1 MEVNSVEYW
10 NQRFETDWSE
20 CGGNGQT
27 IFFANTL
34 CNLLPDWFVEE
45 IKVNKYSI
53 CDLGCA
59 DGDALPIWS
68 NFFGLTEVCGED
80 FSENAIL
87 NARKKYP
94 EFMYLVSDIM
104 RPEGKRQYGVVIS
117 SNTVEHFKDT
127 KAVLENICKR
137 SKKYAVIMLPYR
149 EDEYPTE
156 EHENVFHTDNIPCCV
171 GGSSLIYV
179 KTCQCNSKYYIAEQI
194 VLIYSKEPKDVMLS
208 DIVEHVNTDAY
219 KALETVNEIAN
230 QKCKEL
236 ENNNTAILQMNTDLE
251 NSKTALENEKLELE
265 KSKSALIVQVS
276 ALENEKVLL
285 VDEKAALENE
295 KMVLESQKATLEEE
309 KETLK
314 NEKIILENKKLV
326 LEGDIDR
333 LKSDQELLGK
343 EVGSVKQMNDKLEKE
358 NAELRCKLEES
369 ELRLENSEN
378 RRVALEA
385 RINSAV
391 IMCKELTNWGLYKF
405 SHMLHRTKHQFL
417 SKSSDERKNYIKWIT
432 GYLKGNGT
440 DSDNRFKPICRIIE
454 ILKGQDNEINIE
466 AVDSELG
473 SYIKSEEQRLDDGN
487 VDIEE
492 IREIQ
497 KILSTHE
504 YKGILVY
511 PHVVYWEPLQTPQQ
525 LLRSFAKLGWL
536 CFFCEHPNLE
546 GIFREVEKNVVIVH
560 EKEFLSAISDHEV
573 TVLLTWLGSSAFLN
587 RIKNKKVWY
596 HLLDKLDLFPYF
608 DDSYL
613 ELHHKIVGR
622 ANQISYVAK
631 PLESYIL
638 GRKDAVYLP
647 NGVNPEEFLNIH
659 EDFIPQDMTAIVNT
673 GHKIIGYYGYIAE
686 WMDYEMV
693 RAAAIARP
701 NYEFVFIGKAIHDT
715 SLFDGISNIHL
726 LGLKSY
732 GELSDYAKLFD
743 VATIPFVIN
752 ETMDCVSP
760 IKFYEYCALG
770 LPVITSKMKEM
781 EKYVCEYIACID
793 GYDEFLFYLDK
804 LTQNKYKELAGEKAK
819 QIAEDNTWLARAR
832 VIENSFNKELGIV
845 LGERYTNFDVIMLG
859 VIDFDFR
866 FQRPQQLAVR
876 YAQNGHRVFYFNANH
891 FNEYSV
897 CELRK
902 NLHVINLHNND
913 YSAIHLTDWCTQE
926 YELREQVNQVIDSY
940 CIRDAVVVVDYP
952 NWVHLAE
959 TLRVEYGFKIVTD
972 YMDDYTGFLN
982 PAEALVKRNCEKL
995 LATSDM
1001 VVASSQ
1007 FLYDIAGKYNANV
1020 KIIRNGTEF
1029 THFHS
1034 AFGNTEHERKVI
1046 GYYGAIAEWF
1056 QIAKVV
1062 YLAVHFPECDIVL
1075 VGHVTCGEHDLKRY
1089 SNIKLLGEKPYDTLP
1104 EYLKDFDV
1112 CIIPF
1117 DTSTNLI
1124 KATNP
1129 VKFYEYLSAGKKIVS
1144 TEIPE
1149 LEPYRNEYV
1158 YMANENEKFADYV
1171 KKCLSGEDTLRSP
1184 KECADFAR
1192 MHDWQE
1198 RYEKFKEASM
1208 SAIPKISI
1216 VVLTFN
1222 NLEINKICIKSI
1234 LEKTAYPNYE
1244 LIVVDNCSSDGTRE
1258 YLLELSETVP
1268 GVKVILNEKNLGF
1281 AAGNNVGIKAAD
1293 GNYVVLLNNDTL
1305 ITRGWLTAMAKH
1317 LENDK
1322 ALGMCGPVTN
1332 SIGNEA
1338 KIKVDYHSMSGLER
1352 FSYIYTTKHL
1362 GEEYR
1367 DINVLALFCTMIKKQ
1382 VIEECGYLDENYGVG
1397 MFEDDDY
1404 AEAVKAKGYLL
1415 AIAEDAF
1422 VHHFEGV
1429 SFKKL
1434 EEEEF
1439 MRIFNTN
1446 KQLFERKWSTQWIK
1460 HKNREGVAPT
1470 TNIDN
1475 TVL

>member
-219 KALETVNEIAN
+219 KALET
-230 QKCKEL
+230 
-236 ENNNTAILQMNTDLE
+236 
-251 NSKTALENEKLELE
+251 ALENEKL
-265 KSKSALIVQVS
+265 
-276 ALENEKVLL
+276 
-285 VDEKAALENE
+285 
-295 KMVLESQKATLEEE
+295 VLER
-309 KETLK
+309 
-314 NEKIILENKKLV
+314 
-326 LEGDIDR
+326 DIDK
-333 LKSDQELLGK
+333 LKSEQELLGK
-343 EVGSVKQMNDKLEKE
+343 EISSAKQKNDKLEEE
-358 NAELRCKLEES
+358 NAALRYKLEES
-369 ELRLENSEN
+369 ELRFEDSEN

-385 RINSAV
+385 RMNSAV

-405 SHMLHRTKHQFL
+405 SHLLHRTKHQFL
-417 SKSSDERKNYIKWIT
+417 SKSSEERKNYIKWII

-440 DSDNRFKPICRIIE
+440 DLDNRFKPICRIAE
-454 ILKGQDNEINIE
+454 ILKGQDHGINIE
-466 AVDSELG
+466 SVDSELG
-473 SYIKSEEQRLDDGN
+473 NYIKSEEQRLDDGN
-487 VDIEE
+487 VDLVEVRGIQE
-492 IREIQ
+492 I
-497 KILSTHE
+497 LNTYE

-560 EKEFLSAISDHEV
+560 EKEFLSAISNHEV

-613 ELHHKIVGR
+613 ELHHKIIGQ
-622 ANQISYVAK
+622 ANQVSYVAK
-631 PLESYIL
+631 PLESYIFN
-638 GRKDAVYLP
+638 RKDAIYLP

-659 EDFIPQDMTAIVNT
+659 EDFIPQDMAAIVNT

-701 NYEFVFIGKAIHDT
+701 DYEFVFIGKAIHYDT
-715 SLFDGISNIHL
+715 SLFDDVPNIHL
-726 LGLKSY
+726 LGLKKY
-732 GELSDYAKLFD
+732 EELSDYAKLFD

-781 EKYVCEYIACID
+781 EKYVCEYIACVN

-804 LTQNKYKELAGEKAK
+804 LTGKEYKELAGKKAK

-832 VIENSFNKELGIV
+832 VIENNFNKELGIV
-845 LGERYTNFDVIMLG
+845 LGEKYTNFDVIMLG

-891 FNEYSV
+891 FNQFSV
-897 CELRK
+897 CELRR
-902 NLHVINLHNND
+902 NLYVINVHND
-913 YSAIHLTDWCTQE
+913 VYSAIHLTDWCTHE
-926 YELREQVNQVIDSY
+926 HALREQMNKVIDGY
-940 CIRDAVVVVDYP
+940 CIRDAVVIVDYP
-952 NWVHLAE
+952 NWVHQAVA
-959 TLRVEYGFKIVTD
+959 LRTEYGFKIITD

-982 PAEALVKRNCEKL
+982 PAETLVKKNCEKL
-995 LATSDM
+995 LAVSDM
-1001 VVASSQ
+1001 VIASSQ
-1007 FLYDIAGKYNANV
+1007 FLYDIAKKYNENLR
-1020 KIIRNGTEF
+1020 IIRNGTEF
-1029 THFHS
+1029 AHFHS
-1034 AFGNTEHERKVI
+1034 VFGKVEHKRKVI

-1056 QIAKVV
+1056 QITKVV
-1062 YLAVHFPECDIVL
+1062 YLAEHFPECDIVL
-1075 VGHVTCGEHDLKRY
+1075 VGHVTCGENDLRKH
-1089 SNIKLLGEKPYDTLP
+1089 SNIRLLGEKPYDELP
-1104 EYLKDFDV
+1104 TYLKDFDV

-1117 DTSTNLI
+1117 DTSTDLI

-1158 YMANENEKFADYV
+1158 YMANEDDVFANYV
-1171 KKCLSGEDTLRSP
+1171 RKCLFEEDTLRSP
-1184 KECADFAR
+1184 EECADFAR

-1198 RYEKFKEASM
+1198 RYEKFREASKCV
-1208 SAIPKISI
+1208 IPKISI
-1216 VVLTFN
+1216 IVLTYN
-1222 NLEINKICIKSI
+1222 NLEINKICMKSI

-1258 YLLELSETVP
+1258 YLSELEERIP
-1268 GVKVILNEKNLGF
+1268 EVKVILNEKNLGF
-1281 AAGNNVGIKAAD
+1281 AAGNNVGMKAAD
-1293 GNYVVLLNNDTL
+1293 GDYIVLLNNDTVV
-1305 ITRGWLTAMAKH
+1305 TRGWLTAMEKH
-1317 LENDK
+1317 FENDRS
-1322 ALGMCGPVTN
+1322 LGMCGPVTN

-1338 KIKVDYHSMSGLER
+1338 KIKVDYHSMSELER
-1352 FSYIYTTKHL
+1352 FSYNYTTKHL

-1367 DINVLALFCTMIKKQ
+1367 NINVLALFCTMIKRQ
-1382 VIEECGYLDENYGVG
+1382 VIEECGYLDENYGIG

-1404 AEAVKAKGYLL
+1404 AEAVKAQGYSLT
-1415 AIAEDAF
+1415 IAEDAF
-1422 VHHFEGV
+1422 VHHFEGM

-1434 EEEEF
+1434 EDENF
-1439 MRIFNTN
+1439 MKIFNAN
-1446 KQLFERKWSTQWIK
+1446 KELFERKWNIQWIK
-1460 HKNREGVAPT
+1460 HKNRDGVESV
-1470 TNIDN
+1470 TNVNN
-1475 TVL
+1475 TIL

>member
-10 NQRFETDWSE
+10 NQRFETDWNDF
-20 CGGNGQT
+20 GGDSQT

-34 CNLLPDWFVEE
+34 CNMLPQWMIDEFRG
-45 IKVNKYSI
+45 NKYSV

-59 DGDALPIWS
+59 DGDALPIWNDIFRGCS
-68 NFFGLTEVCGED
+68 VCGED
-80 FSENAIL
+80 FAASAIR

-104 RPEGKRQYGVVIS
+104 QPEGKRQYDVVIS
-117 SNTVEHFKDT
+117 SNTVEHFKNT
-127 KAVLENICKR
+127 KEVLKKICMR
-137 SKKYAVIMLPYR
+137 SNKYTLIMLPYR
-149 EDEYPTE
+149 EDESLTD
-156 EHENVFHTDNIPCCV
+156 EHEVKFHLDKIPQHIEDNM
-171 GGSSLIYV
+171 LIYARS
-179 KTCQCNSKYYIAEQI
+179 CQCDSPYYPGEQI
-194 VLIYSKEPKDVMLS
+194 LLIYSKEPKDTMLS
-208 DIVEHVNTDAY
+208 DIVEQVNSDAY
-219 KALETVNEIAN
+219 KALETANEIAN

-236 ENNNTAILQMNTDLE
+236 ENNNTAILQMNADLE
-251 NSKTALENEKLELE
+251 NSKVVLENEKRELE
-265 KSKSALIVQVS
+265 ETKSTLTVQMS
-276 ALENEKVLL
+276 ALENEKIVLEG
-285 VDEKAALENE
+285 EKATLENEKVALENE
-295 KMVLESQKATLEEE
+295 KT
-309 KETLK
+309 
-314 NEKIILENKKLV
+314 ILENRKLV

-343 EVGSVKQMNDKLEKE
+343 EVSSVKQMNDKLEEE

-440 DSDNRFKPICRIIE
+440 DSDNRFKPVCRIAE

-466 AVDSELG
+466 MVDSELG
-473 SYIKSEEQRLDDGN
+473 NYIKSEEQRLDDGN

-492 IREIQ
+492 VRGIQEI
-497 KILSTHE
+497 LNTHE

-560 EKEFLSAISDHEV
+560 EKEFLNAISDHEV

-596 HLLDKLDLFPYF
+596 HLLDKLDLFPHF

-638 GRKDAVYLP
+638 SRKDAIYLP

-715 SLFDGISNIHL
+715 SLFDGIPNIHL
-726 LGLKSY
+726 LGLKAY
-732 GELSDYAKLFD
+732 RELSDYAKLFD

-781 EKYVCEYIACID
+781 EKYVCEYIACVD

-804 LTQNKYKELAGEKAK
+804 LTQNEYKELAGEKAK
-819 QIAEDNTWLARAR
+819 QIAEDNTWLARAM
-832 VIENSFNKELGIV
+832 VIENSFNKELGII

-866 FQRPQQLAVR
+866 FQRPQQLAIR

-902 NLHVINLHNND
+902 NLHVINIHNNY

-926 YELREQVNQVIDSY
+926 YELREQVNKVIDSY

-952 NWVHLAE
+952 NWFHLAE
-959 TLRVEYGFKIVTD
+959 TLRAEYGFKIVTD

-995 LATSDM
+995 LSTSDM

-1007 FLYDIAGKYNANV
+1007 FLYDIAKKYNANLE
-1020 KIIRNGTEF
+1020 IIRNGTEF
-1029 THFHS
+1029 THFNS
-1034 AFGNTEHERKVI
+1034 VFGSTEHERKII

-1056 QIAKVV
+1056 QTTKVI
-1062 YLAVHFPECDIVL
+1062 YLADHFPECDIVL
-1075 VGHVTCGEHDLKRY
+1075 VGHVTCGENDLRKY

-1104 EYLKDFDV
+1104 KYLKDFDV

-1117 DTSTNLI
+1117 DTSTDLI

-1158 YMANENEKFADYV
+1158 YMANEDEKFADYV
-1171 KKCLSGEDTLRSP
+1171 RKCLSGEDSLRSP
-1184 KECADFAR
+1184 KECADFAQK
-1192 MHDWQE
+1192 HDWQE
-1198 RYEKFKEASM
+1198 RYEKFKEASR
-1208 SAIPKISI
+1208 SAAPKISI
-1216 VVLTFN
+1216 IVLTFN
-1222 NLEINKICIKSI
+1222 NLEFNKICIKSI

-1258 YLLELSETVP
+1258 YLSELSEKIA
-1268 GVKVILNEKNLGF
+1268 GIKVILNEKNCGF
-1281 AAGNNVGIKAAD
+1281 AAGNNEGMKAAD
-1293 GNYVVLLNNDTL
+1293 GDYIVLLNNDTV
-1305 ITRGWLTAMAKH
+1305 ITRGWLTAMSKH
-1317 LENDK
+1317 LENNE

-1338 KIKVDYHSMSGLER
+1338 KIKVDYHSMSELER
-1352 FSYIYTTKHL
+1352 FSYNYTMKHL
-1362 GEEYR
+1362 GEEFR
-1367 DINVLALFCTMIKKQ
+1367 DINVLALFCTMIKKK
-1382 VIEECGYLDENYGVG
+1382 VIEDCGYLDENYGIG

-1422 VHHFEGV
+1422 VHHFEGM

-1434 EEEEF
+1434 EDDNF
-1439 MRIFNTN
+1439 IKIFNAN
-1446 KQLFERKWSTQWIK
+1446 KAYFEKKWDMQWVRHKHRK
-1460 HKNREGVAPT
+1460 GVAPV

-1475 TVL
+1475 TII